1 MRWDCVYWIEKERE
15 KERKKERKRERER
28 ERAII
33 RGDII
38 AKLNF
43 VQLRRRRRRR
53 SSWKKYFSGEA
64 KKYRSVSSPKDSFIL
79 LTKKLSDAV
88 LNDSYCFSKNK

>member
-1 MRWDCVYWIEKERE
+1 MDRER
-15 KERKKERKRERER
+15 KRERKKERKRERER
-28 ERAII
+28 ERERAIL

-43 VQLRRRRRRR
+43 VQLRRRRR